1 MTDKL
6 ILISGRK
13 GTGKTYVTE
22 YLEGMLAGKVE
33 IYPMATM
40 LKRIVAAVTNC
51 SVSQLDSHYFKLSKS
66 PYIINRYGI
75 DEQLTY
81 RKCLL
86 HFGKL
91 LRFDNDRVFIDDAIN
106 RIRITPCDYFII
118 PDIREQFE
126 LNCIK
131 DFARH
136 NEIELTT
143 IRVLRNTKM
152 DDTSGDKTEC
162 DLENYTG
169 WDFHLDNTVDGYDS
183 IHKQLTYICKEKSYN
198 VKKGYV
204 EQKLF

>member
-1 MTDKL
+1 MTGKL

-40 LKRIVAAVTNC
+40 LKRIVAAVTNS

-66 PYIINRYGI
+66 PYIVNRYGI

-91 LRFDNDRVFIDDAIN
+91 LRFDNDRVFIDDVIN
-106 RIRITPCDYFII
+106 RIRTTPCDYFII

-131 DFARH
+131 DFARQ

-152 DDTSGDKTEC
+152 DP
-162 DLENYTG
+162 
-169 WDFHLDNTVDGYDS
+169 V
-183 IHKQLTYICKEKSYN
+183 I
-198 VKKGYV
+198 
-204 EQKLF
+204 KLSVI

>member
-1 MTDKL
+1 MVNKL

-13 GTGKTYVTE
+13 GVGKTYVTE

-66 PYIINRYGI
+66 PYIVNRYGI

-91 LRFDNDRVFIDDAIN
+91 LRFDNNRVFIDDVIN
-106 RIRITPCDYFII
+106 RIRTTPCDYFII

-131 DFARH
+131 DLLVR
-136 NEIELTT
+136 
-143 IRVLRNTKM
+143 M
-152 DDTSGDKTEC
+152 
-162 DLENYTG
+162 
-169 WDFHLDNTVDGYDS
+169 
-183 IHKQLTYICKEKSYN
+183 
-198 VKKGYV
+198 
-204 EQKLF
+204 KLN

>member
-1 MTDKL
+1 MTGKL

-40 LKRIVAAVTNC
+40 LKRIVATVTNC

-66 PYIINRYGI
+66 PYIVNRYGI

-91 LRFDNDRVFIDDAIN
+91 LRFDNDRVFIDDVIN

-131 DFARH
+131 DFARQ

-152 DDTSGDKTEC
+152 DDASGDKTEC

-183 IHKQLTYICKEKSYN
+183 IHKQLTYICKEKGYN

>member
-1 MTDKL
+1 MVNKL

-13 GTGKTYVTE
+13 GVGKTYVTE

-66 PYIINRYGI
+66 PYIVNRYGI

-91 LRFDNDRVFIDDAIN
+91 LRFDNNRVFIDDVIN
-106 RIRITPCDYFII
+106 RIRTTPCDY
-118 PDIREQFE
+118 
-126 LNCIK
+126 LN
-131 DFARH
+131 
-136 NEIELTT
+136 
-143 IRVLRNTKM
+143 
-152 DDTSGDKTEC
+152 
-162 DLENYTG
+162 
-169 WDFHLDNTVDGYDS
+169 
-183 IHKQLTYICKEKSYN
+183 
-198 VKKGYV
+198 
-204 EQKLF
+204 

>member
-1 MTDKL
+1 MTGKL

-91 LRFDNDRVFIDDAIN
+91 LRFDNDRVFMMM
-106 RIRITPCDYFII
+106 
-118 PDIREQFE
+118 
-126 LNCIK
+126 L
-131 DFARH
+131 
-136 NEIELTT
+136 
-143 IRVLRNTKM
+143 
-152 DDTSGDKTEC
+152 
-162 DLENYTG
+162 
-169 WDFHLDNTVDGYDS
+169 
-183 IHKQLTYICKEKSYN
+183 
-198 VKKGYV
+198 
-204 EQKLF
+204 

>member
-1 MTDKL
+1 MTGKL

-66 PYIINRYGI
+66 PYIVNRYGI

-86 HFGKL
+86 HLSKL
-91 LRFDNDRVFIDDAIN
+91 IWVDIAKVVF
-106 RIRITPCDYFII
+106 
-118 PDIREQFE
+118 EGV
-126 LNCIK
+126 IK
-131 DFARH
+131 
-136 NEIELTT
+136 
-143 IRVLRNTKM
+143 
-152 DDTSGDKTEC
+152 
-162 DLENYTG
+162 
-169 WDFHLDNTVDGYDS
+169 
-183 IHKQLTYICKEKSYN
+183 
-198 VKKGYV
+198 
-204 EQKLF
+204 